1 MDEVLFPWRRLFSA
15 LNPFG
20 MTVTLGQVSP
30 MVCRHFPMAGGGGV
44 SLRTTWC
51 PPFLHLP
58 MSIRA
63 WGRPSEELTE
73 PLRRDVQGM
82 GRPTL
87 TPSGISHGDSS
98 APWGCRDLWP
108 LTAHQEGQPWRV
120 STSTSL
126 LHWWWK
132 QQAQGEPS
140 DFPGRVGLGKPIR
153 TWNKPLASVRGHG
166 KLCEQQWLLRPS
178 RPPPHLE
185 QSARRARRQPPVP
198 RLSRKP
204 PFCREKLMKGRSL
217 GNYELPPAIFSFQG
231 KWQDG

>member
-1 MDEVLFPWRRLFSA
+1 MDEVLFPWHRLFSA
-15 LNPFG
+15 LHPFG
-20 MTVTLGQVSP
+20 LTVTLGQVSP
-30 MVCRHFPMAGGGGV
+30 MVCRHFPVAGGGGV

-87 TPSGISHGDSS
+87 TPSGISPGDSS
-98 APWGCRDLWP
+98 APWGRRGLWP
-108 LTAHQEGQPWRV
+108 LTAHQEGRPWQV

-153 TWNKPLASVRGHG
+153 TWNKPLASARGHG

-178 RPPPHLE
+178 RPPPTSSSRVRGGPGDSRWFPG
-185 QSARRARRQPPVP
+185 SAESLHFA
-198 RLSRKP
+198 
-204 PFCREKLMKGRSL
+204 GR
-217 GNYELPPAIFSFQG
+217 N
-231 KWQDG
+231 